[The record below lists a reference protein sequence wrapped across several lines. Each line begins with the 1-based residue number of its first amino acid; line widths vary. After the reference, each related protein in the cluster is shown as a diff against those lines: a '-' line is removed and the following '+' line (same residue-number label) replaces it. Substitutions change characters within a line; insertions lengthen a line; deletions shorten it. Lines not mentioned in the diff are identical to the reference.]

1 MISIPRSTAEFLLG
15 APPACLKL
23 YIYAVLRNGADLTQ
37 ISEETGFSV
46 LELEDAM
53 QYLKEKGVFIR
64 RGADKI
70 IICIPKEEEDC
81 DEALYTDMENVKMLQ
96 ALFSDRILSSR
107 DYTAI
112 RECKT
117 VYGLPDEV
125 VTRLVEHC
133 VMTSR
138 AKNRVSMS
146 YIQKKAAE
154 WAEAGI
160 NTLELAER
168 RADME
173 RSDSQNLHEILGRLG
188 IRSRQASDEE
198 RKLFNKWVNE
208 YGMDME
214 AISAA
219 MPATLSAQNPSIK
232 YLDRILSELYS
243 QGKTTA
249 SAISEEL
256 NDKDYIDEQIKKL
269 LESIGAPKRTVT
281 EEMRR
286 AYVRFL
292 SMGFTQEEI
301 LLAGKKA
308 MEDGMATFKNVE
320 MTLAGWASRGLTNR
334 KSIEDF
340 LNEIESDK
348 MRAAQMLKRMGV
360 SRVVSDKDIAMVNKY
375 LKKGMSED
383 AILYAAECAYGAA
396 APIKLTQT
404 ILKNWSE
411 MNIKTL
417 EEAKKQNESHRA
429 NKNLTKL
436 DDERAYTDSEFKQKI
451 RDPIAEL

>member
-1 MISIPRSTAEFLLG
+1 MISFDKRQLDMISIPRSTAEFLLG

-37 ISEETGFSV
+37 ISEETGLSV

-81 DEALYTDMENVKMLQ
+81 DEAIYTDMENVKMLQ

-173 RSDSQNLHEILGRLG
+173 RSDSQT
-188 IRSRQASDEE
+188 S
-198 RKLFNKWVNE
+198 
-208 YGMDME
+208 
-214 AISAA
+214 
-219 MPATLSAQNPSIK
+219 
-232 YLDRILSELYS
+232 
-243 QGKTTA
+243 
-249 SAISEEL
+249 
-256 NDKDYIDEQIKKL
+256 
-269 LESIGAPKRTVT
+269 
-281 EEMRR
+281 MR
-286 AYVRFL
+286 F
-292 SMGFTQEEI
+292 
-301 LLAGKKA
+301 
-308 MEDGMATFKNVE
+308 
-320 MTLAGWASRGLTNR
+320 
-334 KSIEDF
+334 
-340 LNEIESDK
+340 
-348 MRAAQMLKRMGV
+348 
-360 SRVVSDKDIAMVNKY
+360 
-375 LKKGMSED
+375 
-383 AILYAAECAYGAA
+383 
-396 APIKLTQT
+396 
-404 ILKNWSE
+404 
-411 MNIKTL
+411 
-417 EEAKKQNESHRA
+417 
-429 NKNLTKL
+429 
-436 DDERAYTDSEFKQKI
+436 
-451 RDPIAEL
+451 